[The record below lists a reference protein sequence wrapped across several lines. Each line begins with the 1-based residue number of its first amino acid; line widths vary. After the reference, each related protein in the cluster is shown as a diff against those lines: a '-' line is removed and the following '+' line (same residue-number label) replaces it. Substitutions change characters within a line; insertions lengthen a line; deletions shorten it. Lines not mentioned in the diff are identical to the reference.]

1 MCSGKHMQ
9 EKEHV
14 IFFFFSLHNSCVA
27 LEIPI
32 KWKVSEI

>member
-14 IFFFFSLHNSCVA
+14 IFFFPLHNSCVA
-27 LEIPI
+27 LEKPI